1 MAEHVGKSIF
11 PLVYLKDIVILPHT
25 VIPLLVERQ
34 ESIMA
39 VEAAYEESC
48 DFVICLQKEHSA
60 TNPGLKDLMR
70 TGILASILE
79 FVRLPDGS
87 IKVFI
92 EGKLRVYIKDLVHE
106 SGLVH
111 AVVVTTEEMV
121 VNEAR
126 AEALRRLV
134 IEAFREYADLKAG
147 DIEKNAIHEIS
158 SEEDPGRLA
167 DVVATYLNLKI
178 GEQQDLLEEN
188 VPEERLEKIYEY
200 IAREIEIL
208 KLEVQIKEKISE
220 RVGSSRKTLLG
231 GRSKAMH
238 SDTLDRSAFQDDIS
252 GLEEKLRAKDMPE
265 AAREKALEELKKLR
279 MMPPMSAEATVV
291 RNYVD
296 WFITL
301 PWSTMSPEEYDIS
314 EAEKILNEDHYGLD
328 KVKERILE
336 HLAVKH
342 LVGQLKGPI
351 LCFVGPPGVGKTSL
365 GQSIARATG
374 RRFVRVSLGGVRD
387 EAEIKGHRRT
397 YIGALPGKIIQ
408 GIKRA
413 GTSNPVF
420 LLDEVDKMSVD
431 FRGDPSAALLEVLDP
446 EQNHT
451 FNDHYLD
458 IDYDISKVMFIT
470 TANNMHAIPDPL
482 KDRMEILRIEGYTGF
497 DKLMIAKHFIIPKQL
512 RLNGLE
518 GREVSFT
525 PKAINTIVHEYTREA
540 GVRNLEREISSICRK
555 IARGIVKGIDDKKV
569 SIGPSR
575 VHSFLGVPKYRRPLR
590 EKKDIVG
597 MVNGLAWTEAG
608 GELLVVE
615 ATVLPGKGNLL
626 LTGKLGEVMQ
636 ESAQAAMS
644 YVRSRAKEFGLEQD
658 FYDKIDIHIHIPE
671 GAIPKDGPSAGITMA
686 TSIISALTKRSA
698 RSVVAMTGELTLSG
712 RVLPIGGLKEK
723 LLAAKESGMEQVL
736 IPVENEKDLKE
747 TPKGIVR
754 GLDVR
759 LVEHMDEVVKY
770 ALN

>member
-1 MAEHVGKSIF
+1 MAEQASKGIF
-11 PLVYLKDIVILPHT
+11 PLVYLKDIVILPHS
-25 VIPLLVERQ
+25 VIPLLVERR
-34 ESIMA
+34 ESIVS
-39 VEAAYEESC
+39 VEAAYEKSG
-48 DFVICLQKEHSA
+48 DFVVCLQKDSLA
-60 TNPGLKDLMR
+60 VRPDLEDLLR
-70 TGILASILE
+70 TGILATILE
-79 FVRLPDGS
+79 LVRLPDGS
-87 IKVFI
+87 LKVFI
-92 EGKLRVYIKDLVHE
+92 EGKSRVYIKDLIYE
-106 SGLVH
+106 SGHIH
-111 AVVVTTEEMV
+111 AVVELLEEVV
-121 VNEAR
+121 VNQAR
-126 AEALRRLV
+126 TEALRRLV
-134 IEAFREYADLKAG
+134 IEAFKEYAGLKG
-147 DIEKNAIHEIS
+147 NTVDKKSVTEIS
-158 SEEDPGRLA
+158 LEEDPSRLA
-167 DVVATYLNLKI
+167 DTVASYLGLKI
-178 GEQQDLLEEN
+178 AELKELLEET
-188 VPEERLEKIYEY
+188 VPDERLEKVYEY
-200 IAREIEIL
+200 ISREIEIL
-208 KLEVQIKEKISE
+208 KLEGQIKEKIAE
-220 RVGSSRKTLLG
+220 RMGSSRKTLLG
-231 GRSKAMH
+231 SQSRTAH

-252 GLEEKLRAKDMPE
+252 GLEERLKTKDMPE
-265 AAREKALEELKKLR
+265 PAREKALEELRKLR

-301 PWSTMSPEEYDIS
+301 PWNTMSPEEYDIS
-314 EAEKILNEDHYGLD
+314 EAERILNEDHYGLD
-328 KVKERILE
+328 KIKERILE

-365 GQSIARATG
+365 GRSIARATG
-374 RRFVRVSLGGVRD
+374 RKFVRVSLGGVRD

-446 EQNHT
+446 EQNHA

-482 KDRMEILRIEGYTGF
+482 KDRMEILRIEGYTGY
-497 DKLMIAKHFIIPKQL
+497 DKLMIARHFIIPKQL
-512 RLNGLE
+512 SLNGL
-518 GREVSFT
+518 GNRHVSFT
-525 PKAINTIVHEYTREA
+525 TKAINTIVHEYTREA

-555 IARGIVKGIDDKKV
+555 IARGIVKGIDGQKV
-569 SIGPSR
+569 SISPTR
-575 VHSFLGVPKYRRPLR
+575 VHSLLGVPKYRRPSR
-590 EKKDIVG
+590 EKKDMVG

-644 YVRSRAKEFGLEQD
+644 YVRSKAKEFGLERD
-658 FYDKIDIHIHIPE
+658 FYEKIDIHIHIPE

-686 TSIISALTKRSA
+686 TSIISALTKRTA

-723 LLAAKESGMEQVL
+723 LLAAKEAGMEQVI
-736 IPVENEKDLKE
+736 IPVENEKDLAE
-747 TPKGIVR
+747 TPKGITR
-754 GLDVR
+754 GLDIR
-759 LVEHMDEVVKY
+759 MVEHMDEVISY